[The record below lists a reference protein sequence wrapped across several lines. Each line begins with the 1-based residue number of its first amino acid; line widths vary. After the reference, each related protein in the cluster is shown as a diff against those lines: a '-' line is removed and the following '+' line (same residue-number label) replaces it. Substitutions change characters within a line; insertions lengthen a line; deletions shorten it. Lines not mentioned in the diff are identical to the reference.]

1 MKRSLKAPAQGKP
14 LAPRQPDGDRYARV
28 AAAIAGVTG
37 EHFFD
42 ALTACL
48 VVVLD
53 AQACF
58 VAERLPERPDVLR
71 TLAVSAGG
79 EKLPDFE
86 YEHAAAPCTRVLE
99 GVARIERGGPA
110 PFVRHALSGF
120 DAIGCYVGVPLTAA
134 DGSAVGVLVVLY
146 AGVHEDGD
154 GARKLLARC
163 SARAGTE
170 LERLRHERALRQSEQ
185 SYRAVFEHGGD
196 GICILRDGRFVECNE
211 ASLKLY
217 RATRE
222 ELLGKSPGDI
232 SPEYQPSGHHSR
244 ALVLEKLRHAEHYG
258 TQTFEWRH
266 RRLDG
271 SEFDAE
277 VMLTPISLLGV
288 QHYVAAVRDISA
300 RKRTEQAIL
309 DFAHQLEASY
319 ATLRAIHLLSRR
331 LNDCTDDQQ
340 IARETLT
347 TVTSLA
353 DAPVGIFMHLDREAG
368 VLRVLAQMDLR
379 QGMLREHV
387 GTLPLE
393 RSLSGLAIKSGRIV
407 FAEDY
412 CNDPRISPAL
422 QAIARADDCVSSVA
436 IPLTYG
442 TDIIGCLALDY
453 RARMTGS
460 RQRLEDFATI
470 GSTVSLALTNARHR
484 RQLEFRALHDS
495 LTDLPNRQVLHRT
508 FAERSAREG
517 ALMLLDLDRFK
528 EINDTL
534 GHAIGDRLLCE
545 IGPRLYAALGTRPGT
560 LCRLGGDEF
569 TLLVPGL
576 TGRDAALALGFRLL
590 DALRQPFA
598 IDGMQLEIGGS
609 LGIALYP
616 QDGDDS
622 HALLR
627 YADVAMYQAKHSG
640 AGVVVYDR
648 QFDRHTPER
657 LAMITEFGQALREHQ
672 LLLHYQPRLD
682 LRDMRVTG
690 FEALVRWQ
698 HPRLGFLMPQDFM
711 PLLEMSDAIHGL
723 TVHVMELAVAEQQRW
738 RAAGRAHAVSVNLSA
753 RNLVDDR
760 CVRHLNELILRH
772 ELPPGALELEITE
785 TTLMHDPEGA
795 RELLASIAGRGVE
808 LSIDDYG
815 TGYSS
820 LAYLRRLPIRA
831 LKIDRAFVRD
841 MRADEHDRIIVRSTI
856 NLAHNLGLQVVA
868 EGVEDLRT
876 LALLREMGCYQA
888 QGYGIARPMASEAID
903 DWLATWRSPWPTA

>member
-1 MKRSLKAPAQGKP
+1 VRL
-14 LAPRQPDGDRYARV
+14 PDGDAYARV
-28 AAAIAGVTG
+28 AAAIAVVTG
-37 EHFFD
+37 ERFFD

-48 VVVLD
+48 LEVLG

-58 VAERLPERPDVLR
+58 IAERLPERPGVLR

-79 EKLPDFE
+79 GKRPDFE
-86 YEHAAAPCTRVLE
+86 YEHATAPCAQVLE
-99 GVARIERGGPA
+99 RGACIARGGPA
-110 PFVRHALSGF
+110 PFMPQALSGLDF
-120 DAIGCYVGVPLTAA
+120 FGCYVGVPLAA
-134 DGSAVGVLVVLY
+134 AGGGAVGVLVVLY
-146 AGVHEDGD
+146 TGTQQDLD
-154 GARKLLARC
+154 GARDLLARC
-163 SARAGTE
+163 SGRASAE
-170 LERLRHERALRQSEQ
+170 LDRLRHERALRQSEQ

-196 GICILRDGRFVECNE
+196 GICILREGRFVECNE

-222 ELLGKSPGDI
+222 ELLGKSPIEI
-232 SPEYQPSGHHSR
+232 SPPYQPSGHSSR
-244 ALVLEKLRHAEHYG
+244 ELVRQQLRHAEHYG

-266 RRLDG
+266 RRVDG

-288 QHYVAAVRDISA
+288 QHYLAAVRDVSK
-300 RKRTEQAIL
+300 RKRNEQAVL

-331 LNDCTDDQQ
+331 LNDCTEDQQ
-340 IARETLT
+340 IARETLA

-353 DAPVGIFMHLDREAG
+353 DAPVGIFMRLDREAG
-368 VLRVLAQMDLR
+368 VLRVLAQMDLQ

-393 RSLSGLAIKSGRIV
+393 RSLSGLAIKSGHIV

-412 CNDPRISPAL
+412 CNDPRISAEL
-422 QAIARADDCVSSVA
+422 KAIARADDCVSSVA

-442 TDIIGCLALDY
+442 AEVIGCLALDY

-508 FAERSAREG
+508 FAERSARHG

-534 GHAIGDRLLCE
+534 GHAIGDRLLRE
-545 IGPRLYAALGTRPGT
+545 IGPRLHAALGTRSGT

-569 TLLVPGL
+569 TLLVPGI
-576 TGRDAALALGFRLL
+576 TERDEALALGFELL
-590 DALRQPFA
+590 AALRQPYA

-616 QDGDDS
+616 QDGEDS

-640 AGVVVYDR
+640 AGVVTYDR

-657 LAMITEFGQALREHQ
+657 LAMVTEFGQALREQQ

-682 LRDMRVTG
+682 LRDMRVSG

-723 TVHVMELAVAEQQRW
+723 TVQVMDLAVAAQRRW
-738 RAAGRAHAVSVNLSA
+738 RDAGRDHAVSVNLSA

-760 CVRHLNELILRH
+760 CVRYLNELILRH
-772 ELPPGALELEITE
+772 ALPPGALELEITE

-795 RELLASIAGRGVE
+795 RELLAGIASRGVG

-831 LKIDRAFVRD
+831 LKIDRTFVRD
-841 MRADEHDRIIVRSTI
+841 MRTDEHDRIIVRSTI

-868 EGVEDLRT
+868 EGVEDLET
-876 LALLREMGCYQA
+876 LALLREMGCDQA
-888 QGYGIARPMASEAID
+888 QGYAIARPMAGEAID
-903 DWLATWRSPWPTA
+903 DWLAAWCARRPTV